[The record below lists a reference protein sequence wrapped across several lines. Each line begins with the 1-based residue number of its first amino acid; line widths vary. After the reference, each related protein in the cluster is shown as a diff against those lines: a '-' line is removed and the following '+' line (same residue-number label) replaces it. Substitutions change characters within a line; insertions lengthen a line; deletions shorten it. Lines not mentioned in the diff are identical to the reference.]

1 MLKKVLMTGLMIT
14 VMLSASACGKDS
26 AGASGTVADTPVE
39 SPAVSQP
46 TEAPQSAEV
55 DTQGAT
61 EESPQPTE
69 EPEEEVSASWIFSE
83 MPIAAYEVTGL
94 GVGPDEEVYAEKII
108 DPEDGYDYGV
118 VPFVKQTPGE
128 NTFTLYCV
136 DIGGYR
142 NEKTVTIHSPSG
154 GSQWE
159 GHEYTCMDG
168 YIDPMPEGYSELTK
182 KPGVF
187 KEEAMK
193 GDVISLMD
201 PWTEY
206 VRFSEIFHPDAPQ
219 SDVIFV
225 IEINSFPGDGEYEN
239 VDEVLTGMV
248 KAFEHRLGATVQEVS
263 VEEAMARDN
272 IVVSESDAD

>member
-1 MLKKVLMTGLMIT
+1 MFKKVLMTGLMIT

-26 AGASGTVADTPVE
+26 VGTSGTVADTPVE
-39 SPAVSQP
+39 SPSDSQP
-46 TEAPQSAEV
+46 TEAPQSTEAK
-55 DTQGAT
+55 TQGT
-61 EESPQPTE
+61 SEESPQPTE
-69 EPEEEVSASWIFSE
+69 EPVEEVSASWIFSE

-118 VPFVKQTPGE
+118 VPFVKQTPE

-136 DIGGYR
+136 DIGVYR

-159 GHEYTCMDG
+159 GHWYTCLD
-168 YIDPMPEGYSELTK
+168 ISVNPMPEGYSELTK
-182 KPGVF
+182 QPGRFV
-187 KEEAMK
+187 EETVK
-193 GDVISLMD
+193 GKIFSLMD

-206 VRFSEIFHPDAPQ
+206 VQFSEILHPDAPQ

-225 IEINSFPGDGEYEN
+225 IEIKSFPGDGEYKN

-272 IVVSESDAD
+272 IVVSEGDAD